1 MTIRIGAPADC
12 PQIAAIYAPIVEQ
25 THISFELVPPGPDE
39 MARRLASALQK
50 HVWLVAD
57 TNGRIDGY
65 AYASRYREKPAYAW
79 STETTIYVRDG
90 ARGTGVGKRLYRS
103 LLNVL
108 RAQNYRRAFAGI
120 ALPNE
125 GSIALHESV
134 GFTRVGVNPEAGYK
148 FDRWH
153 DLGWWSI
160 QLNDAPT
167 RPASPRPLSALGELA
182 PLMDVPAG
190 AR

>member
-1 MTIRIGAPADC
+1 MNIRLGATADC

-25 THISFELVPPGPDE
+25 THISFELASPGPEE
-39 MARRLASALQK
+39 MARRLASALK
-50 HVWLVAD
+50 NHVWLVAE

-90 ARGTGVGKRLYRS
+90 ARGLGVGKKLYRS

-120 ALPNE
+120 ALPND

-134 GFTRVGVNPEAGYK
+134 GFTCVGVNPEAGYK
-148 FDRWH
+148 LDHWH

-160 QLNDAPT
+160 QLNDGLLPPALPCPLSELGDLASLI
-167 RPASPRPLSALGELA
+167 RPA
-182 PLMDVPAG
+182 
-190 AR
+190 

>member
-1 MTIRIGAPADC
+1 MNIRLGAPGDC

-39 MARRLASALQK
+39 MARRLASALQR

-65 AYASRYREKPAYAW
+65 AFASRYREKPAYAW
-79 STETTIYVRDG
+79 STETTIYVHDA
-90 ARGTGVGKRLYRS
+90 ARGMGVGKQLYRS

-108 RAQNYRRAFAGI
+108 KAQNYRRAFAGI

-125 GSIALHESV
+125 GSIALHQSL
-134 GFTRVGVNPEAGYK
+134 GFTCVGINPEAGYK

-160 QLNDAPT
+160 QLDDAPT
-167 RPASPRPLSALGELA
+167 PPAPPRPVSALGELA
-182 PLMDVPAG
+182 PLIG
-190 AR
+190 

>member
-1 MTIRIGAPADC
+1 M
-12 PQIAAIYAPIVEQ
+12 AA
-25 THISFELVPPGPDE
+25 
-39 MARRLASALQK
+39 ALHN

-57 TNGRIDGY
+57 EGGRIDGY

-90 ARGTGVGKRLYRS
+90 ARGKGTGGSLYRA

-108 RAQNYRRAFAGI
+108 KAQNYRRAFAGI
-120 ALPNE
+120 ALPNK
-125 GSIALHESV
+125 GSVALHEAV
-134 GFTRVGVNPEAGYK
+134 GFSRVGVNPEAGFK

-160 QLNDAPT
+160 QLNSSETPP
-167 RPASPRPLSALGELA
+167 PAPRPLAALGDISRLI
-182 PLMDVPAG
+182 G
-190 AR
+190 